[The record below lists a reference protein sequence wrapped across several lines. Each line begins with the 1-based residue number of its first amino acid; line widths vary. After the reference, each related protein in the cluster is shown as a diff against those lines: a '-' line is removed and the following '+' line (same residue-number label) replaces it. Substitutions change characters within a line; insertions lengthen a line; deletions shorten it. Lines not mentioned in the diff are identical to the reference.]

1 MQTHHEVN
9 GHRMTEPFPEG
20 TRQILMGMGCFW
32 GTERRLWEQP
42 GVYSTQVGYA
52 GGHSESPDYETV
64 CTGQTGHA
72 EVVRVIYDP
81 SEVSLEALLAVFWE
95 SHDPTQ
101 RDRQGNDVGSQ
112 YRSCL
117 YYDRAEDLIV
127 IDESVSRYQQA
138 LNAEGQGRIQT
149 EIAPFEN
156 FYMAEDYHQ
165 QYLAKN
171 PNGYCGLAGTGVC
184 YLPAET

>member
-20 TRQILMGMGCFW
+20 TRLIFMGMGCFW
-32 GTERRLWEQP
+32 GAERRFWEQS

-52 GGHSESPDYETV
+52 GGHTFEPSYEAV
-64 CTGQTGHA
+64 CSGETGHA
-72 EVVRVIYDP
+72 EVVRVVYEPAEI
-81 SEVSLEALLAVFWE
+81 SLEALLAVFWE

-101 RDRQGNDVGSQ
+101 LNRQGNDVGSQ

-117 YYDRAEDLIV
+117 YFDHAEDLLI
-127 IDESVSRYQQA
+127 IDESLTRYQQA
-138 LNAEGQGRIQT
+138 LTAQGKGQIQS
-149 EIAPFEN
+149 EIASFSN

-165 QYLAKN
+165 QHLAKK

-184 YLPAET
+184 YLSSDE